1 MKSNKFVIK
10 VSGFAYLALSL
21 SISLRL
27 ILGNRI
33 LDNFYSYT
41 LEGGNPLLKIHPGTW
56 ILLICV
62 GLFGFARGY
71 GRLLYDLRNKLK
83 PIGIAF
89 LATTALMAYTL
100 VLWGSSGAAYLVD
113 TYLFSILCLMLAAHL
128 NRTQCVK
135 LFKLIAIIITINSLI
150 AIFEYLTKTHVVPN
164 PVTGSALFRANALM
178 AHPLNNALVTL
189 PVALAVLIS
198 PLKRKWR
205 YGMNALVFLGIVAF
219 ATRASLVM
227 YSAAVFLIIWSYS
240 FTARVS
246 NSTRA
251 MYIISTPIIIVFLS
265 IAFYFAIFLTD
276 FGNGISSRISVDN
289 STLARTDAI
298 EFFTSLNIGRYFLG
312 AGPSGFTDLIS
323 ENATI
328 SVIENFWIQHIV
340 IYGIPMFMV
349 LMYGYSSLV
358 RWISKKSS
366 IQFKIVIFAF
376 IVAASTNNSLSVKT
390 SALAVF
396 ILTIYLLRRMDA
408 QYEREIYSSN
418 PTAA

>member
-1 MKSNKFVIK
+1 MKPNKLAIT
-10 VSGFAYLALSL
+10 VSDFAYLALSL

-27 ILGNRI
+27 VLGNRI

-56 ILLICV
+56 LLLISV

-71 GRLLYDLRNKLK
+71 GRLLYDLRSKIK

-89 LATTALMAYTL
+89 LSTCALMAYTFI
-100 VLWGSSGAAYLVD
+100 LWGSSGAAYLVD

-128 NRTQCVK
+128 NREKCVK
-135 LFKLIAIIITINSLI
+135 LFKLIATIVTINSII
-150 AIFEYLTKTHVVPN
+150 AIFEYITKTHVVPN
-164 PVTGSALFRANALM
+164 PVTGSGFFRANALM

-205 YGMNALVFLGIVAF
+205 YGMNAIVFLGIVAF
-219 ATRASLVM
+219 ATRASLLM
-227 YSAAVFLIIWSYS
+227 YIAAVLFIIWSYS
-240 FTARVS
+240 FTARLS

-251 MYIISTPIIIVFLS
+251 LYIISTPILIIFLS
-265 IAFYFAIFLTD
+265 LAFYFAVFLTD
-276 FGNGISSRISVDN
+276 FGTGISSRTSVDD
-289 STLARTDAI
+289 SALARTDAI
-298 EFFTSLNIGRYFLG
+298 SFFTSLNIGRYFLG

-323 ENATI
+323 ESSAV

-340 IYGIPMFMV
+340 IYGIPMFLI
-349 LMYGYSSLV
+349 LMYGYTSLIK
-358 RWISKKSS
+358 WIATNSS
-366 IQFKIVIFAF
+366 IQFKIVIFSF
-376 IVAASTNNSLSVKT
+376 IVAASTNNSLSIKT

-396 ILTIYLLRRMDA
+396 LLIIYLLRRME
-408 QYEREIYSSN
+408 QKYEL
-418 PTAA
+418 

>member
-1 MKSNKFVIK
+1 MNA
-10 VSGFAYLALSL
+10 SGFAYLALSL

-56 ILLICV
+56 LLLICV

-71 GRLLYDLRNKLK
+71 GRLLYDLSNKSK

-89 LATTALMAYTL
+89 LATCALMAYTL
-100 VLWGSSGAAYLVD
+100 VLWGSNGAAYLVD
-113 TYLFSILCLMLAAHL
+113 TYLFSILCLILAAHL
-128 NRTQCVK
+128 NRIQCVK
-135 LFKLIAIIITINSLI
+135 LFKLIAIIVTVNSLI

-198 PLKRKWR
+198 PLKKTWR
-205 YGMNALVFLGIVAF
+205 WGMNALVFLGIVAF

-227 YSAAVFLIIWSYS
+227 YSAAVFFIIWSYS
-240 FTARVS
+240 FTAKAS
-246 NSTRA
+246 KSTRA
-251 MYIISTPIIIVFLS
+251 LYIISTPILIVFLS
-265 IAFYFAIFLTD
+265 LAFYFAIFFTD
-276 FGNGISSRISVDN
+276 FGIGISSRTSVDD
-289 STLARTDAI
+289 SALARTDAI
-298 EFFTSLNIGRYFLG
+298 AFFTSLNIGRYFLG
-312 AGPSGFTDLIS
+312 TGPSGFTDLTS
-323 ENATI
+323 ESSAV

-340 IYGIPMFMV
+340 IYGIPMFFI
-349 LMYGYSSLV
+349 LLYGYTNLI
-358 RWISKKSS
+358 RWIAANSS

-376 IVAASTNNSLSVKT
+376 VIAASTNNSLSIKT

-396 ILTIYLLRRMDA
+396 ILTIYLLRRIEKKA
-408 QYEREIYSSN
+408 
-418 PTAA
+418 

>member
-1 MKSNKFVIK
+1 MKSNKLVIK

-21 SISLRL
+21 SILLRL
-27 ILGNRI
+27 VLGSRI

-56 ILLICV
+56 LLLICV

-71 GRLLYDLRNKLK
+71 GRLLYDLRNKFR
-83 PIGIAF
+83 PIGIA
-89 LATTALMAYTL
+89 LLVTCALMAYTL

-113 TYLFSILCLMLAAHL
+113 TYLFSILCLILAAHL
-128 NRTQCVK
+128 NREQCIK
-135 LFKLIAIIITINSLI
+135 LFRFIAVIITINSMI

-164 PVTGSALFRANALM
+164 PVTGSTLFRANALM

-205 YGMNALVFLGIVAF
+205 FGMNAIVFLGIVAF

-227 YSAAVFLIIWSYS
+227 YSAAVLFIIWSYS
-240 FTARVS
+240 FTAKVS
-246 NSTRA
+246 KSTRA
-251 MYIISTPIIIVFLS
+251 LYIISTPVLIIFLS
-265 IAFYFAIFLTD
+265 LAFYIAIFLTD
-276 FGNGISSRISVDN
+276 FGTGISSRTSVDN
-289 STLARTDAI
+289 SALARTDAI
-298 EFFTSLNIGRYFLG
+298 AFFTSLNIGRYFLG

-323 ENATI
+323 ESSAV

-340 IYGIPMFMV
+340 IYGIPMFLV
-349 LMYGYSSLV
+349 LMYGYMKLIK
-358 RWISKKSS
+358 WIATNSS

-376 IVAASTNNSLSVKT
+376 IIAASTNNSLSIKT

-396 ILTIYLLRRMDA
+396 LLIIYLLRRMEEK
-408 QYEREIYSSN
+408 YEL
-418 PTAA
+418 